1 MRKLLIVDDEKN
13 IRAGL
18 KAMIEREFPGGYVFD
33 FAADG
38 EEALARIDETGA
50 DLVITDIRMPVMDG
64 MALIDA
70 LHARKERPDV
80 IILSGHDDFQYAKAA
95 IRYEVREYLLKPIVR
110 EELFGVLRRME
121 AERQRKETAAGAMRD
136 SAAIQAELAAT
147 QLNLLFMEQLVHP
160 ADVRER
166 LVKAGLGWLDEGF
179 YVGVVK
185 SGEELQGD
193 DRAKW
198 IARVEELTCLSDE
211 ERSLRFYDKDGKL
224 VLICGRSEPLERLAV
239 QYRPQNR
246 FRAGR
251 SGRLSGMEMVRTG
264 YEQAARALKYSLL
277 HSGSGVVH
285 YSDIG
290 GKEVMEKV
298 PLQDIHKI
306 ANMLGSGRDAE
317 MNRLLQHV
325 LDIRLIM
332 RYDISYLEG
341 ISRALNEHV
350 FDRVFRQYGEESV
363 DILKLHKQVGDL
375 YSFDQF
381 HDYYRSVESLL
392 QLVSDYVGRMRH
404 VHHERG
410 DLQRAID
417 YIHEHYQRDLNMAMV
432 SNYVSLNY
440 SYFSQA
446 FKDYTGETF
455 VSYLR
460 KLRMQKAKELLAGTN
475 MKVYEI
481 SEQAGFDNVKHFTR
495 VFREME
501 GVTPLEYRAVREPTQ
516 R

>member
-18 KAMIEREFPGGYVFD
+18 AAMIEREFPGGYAFD

-38 EEALARIDETGA
+38 AEALARMDEA
-50 DLVITDIRMPVMDG
+50 PAELVITDIRMPVMDG
-64 MALIDA
+64 IALIDA
-70 LHARKERPDV
+70 LHAREEKPDV
-80 IILSGHDDFQYAKAA
+80 IILSGHNDFQYAKAA
-95 IRYEVREYLLKPIVR
+95 IRYEVKEYLLKPIVR
-110 EELFGVLRRME
+110 DELFAILRRME
-121 AERQRKETAAGAMRD
+121 AERQRKETAAGALRD
-136 SAAIQAELAAT
+136 SAAMQAELAAT
-147 QLNLLFMEQLVHP
+147 QLNLLFMER
-160 ADVRER
+160 DVRAEEARER
-166 LVKAGLGWLDEGF
+166 LSKAGLDWLDEGF

-185 SGEELQGD
+185 SGDELQPS
-193 DRAKW
+193 DRSKW
-198 IARVEELTCLSDE
+198 ISRVEEMTGLNEE
-211 ERSLRFYDKDGKL
+211 ERSLRFYDRDGKL
-224 VLICGRSEPLERLAV
+224 VLICGRSEPLERLGSC
-239 QYRPQNR
+239 RPQNR

-251 SGRLSGMEMVRTG
+251 SGRLAGMEAVKSG
-264 YEQAARALKYSLL
+264 YEQAAQALKYSLL
-277 HSGSGVVH
+277 HTASGAVH
-285 YSDIG
+285 YSDVG
-290 GKEVMEKV
+290 GKEKMEKLPV
-298 PLQDIHKI
+298 QDIQKI

-317 MNRLLQHV
+317 MKRLLQHV
-325 LDIRLIM
+325 LDIRTVM

-341 ISRALNEHV
+341 ISEALNEHV

-381 HDYYRSVESLL
+381 HDYYRSVESLV
-392 QLVSDYVGRMRH
+392 QLLSDYVGRMRH

-417 YIHEHYQRDLNMAMV
+417 YIRANYQRDLNMAMV

-460 KLRMQKAKELLAGTN
+460 KLRLQKAKELLAGTSL
-475 MKVYEI
+475 KVYEI
-481 SEQAGFDNVKHFTR
+481 SEHAGFENVKHFTR
-495 VFREME
+495 VFREAE
-501 GVTPLEYRAVREPTQ
+501 GVSPLEYRAAREPSQ